1 MEIKGQAAL
10 VTGGGS
16 GIGADVARHLAQAGA
31 KVAVFDLNAE
41 GAAAVAKEIG
51 GLAVACDV
59 SDAKSGEEAVAK
71 ARAAHGP
78 ARVLVN
84 VAGNRGLHV
93 RGDSYRAPGRRHDAG
108 VHLRRRR
115 WQVVGRC
122 AC

>member
-59 SDAKSGEEAVAK
+59 SDAEE
-71 ARAAHGP
+71 R
-78 ARVLVN
+78 
-84 VAGNRGLHV
+84 RG
-93 RGDSYRAPGRRHDAG
+93 GRRQGA
-108 VHLRRRR
+108 RRPT
-115 WQVVGRC
+115 GRP
-122 AC
+122 ASWSTSPAS